1 MTLEK
6 INEKHRKDEILF
18 FDKKS
23 LQEPLS
29 RKSKLLMHMADID
42 PENPGLKNI
51 NFLIKFKIMYFYI

>member
-1 MTLEK
+1 MSLDK

-42 PENPGLKNI
+42 PENPGLKT
-51 NFLIKFKIMYFYI
+51 